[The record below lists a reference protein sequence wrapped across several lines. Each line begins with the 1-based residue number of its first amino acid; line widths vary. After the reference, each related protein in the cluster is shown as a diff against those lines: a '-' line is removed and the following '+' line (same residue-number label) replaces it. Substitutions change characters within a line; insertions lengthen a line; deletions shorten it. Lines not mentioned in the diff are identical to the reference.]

1 MASNKGQRSINYTGS
16 RLERDK
22 THENSPTKLSSKR
35 ETNSN
40 NLVGGEKKR
49 LPYSIRNVSG
59 LTSSL
64 YASFVSKCH
73 LGGHVVK
80 GIPIADCL
88 DTRGT
93 GGKKHVMDFCIA
105 SSFTFSHVN

>member
-40 NLVGGEKKR
+40 NLVGGKR
-49 LPYSIRNVSG
+49 EASI
-59 LTSSL
+59 
-64 YASFVSKCH
+64 F
-73 LGGHVVK
+73 
-80 GIPIADCL
+80 D
-88 DTRGT
+88 
-93 GGKKHVMDFCIA
+93 
-105 SSFTFSHVN
+105 